1 MTEPIEK
8 NWTKYLG
15 WIGAVVGGVI
25 ASINFNAMF
34 TGGGFD
40 HALVGGHQA
49 GLGAV
54 KGYLVGAIIAWIINN
69 RKAK

>member
-1 MTEPIEK
+1 MTEQEET

-15 WIGAVVGGVI
+15 WIGAVIGGVI

-40 HALVGGHQA
+40 HALVAGHKT
-49 GLGAV
+49 GLGAAG
-54 KGYLVGAIIAWIINN
+54 GYLIGAIIAGIIN
-69 RKAK
+69 KAK